1 VHIEIGVAIAALVV
15 GFVVG
20 LTGMGGGAL
29 MTPILVLFFHIQPL
43 AAVSSDLVASVVMKP
58 VGSAVHLRRHT
69 VHTEILPWLMAGSV
83 PSAFAGVLVIRLLAH
98 GPQLQN
104 EVKLALGAALLVAS
118 VAMTVSAWL
127 RSQRRD
133 LHGAGGK
140 LPRRR
145 VVTLLIGAFGGLLV
159 GMTSVGSGSVVIV
172 LLTFVFPQ
180 LAGSELVG
188 TDLVQAVPMV
198 GAAALSHILFG
209 DFRLGLTLSLLV
221 GAIPG
226 VYLGALLSARSPDY
240 VVRPAL
246 VLVLLATSL
255 KLLNVAN
262 AQVALIVGAVALV
275 VLPVWVGRGWLA
287 RRRPRASRS
296 STAPTAG

>member
-1 VHIEIGVAIAALVV
+1 MHIEIWVAIAALVV

-133 LHGAGGK
+133 LSGAGK

-198 GAAALSHILFG
+198 GAASLSHILFG

-262 AQVALIVGAVALV
+262 AEVALIVGAVALV